1 MTLLT
6 KWPAFLQ
13 NASGNSTRG
22 TRQRWPESRFQT
34 PTPLLFQNFRI
45 RVRNRVRQFVIFV
58 SPTPVQTPA
67 TIIDLGVI
75 YSCFYFRNDNRLLLL
90 PKLKS
95 DPGSGSSFPKFLTP
109 GPDPGPKEKRRFL
122 PESTPVIRIRSHLWY
137 AYHSLGNTAL
147 AVIKDDK
154 FQRRARSGLDRTG
167 SGLKPIL
174 AGLGLDRTAIFFKIG
189 GSGLDWTETILL
201 F

>member
-58 SPTPVQTPA
+58 NPTPVQTPA

-95 DPGSGSSFPKFLTP
+95 DPGSGSSFSQTFDSGSERKTQNPA
-109 GPDPGPKEKRRFL
+109 GVDSGYPDPVPPLVRVPQFGKHCF
-122 PESTPVIRIRSHLWY
+122 SSY
-137 AYHSLGNTAL
+137 QG
-147 AVIKDDK
+147 
-154 FQRRARSGLDRTG
+154 
-167 SGLKPIL
+167 
-174 AGLGLDRTAIFFKIG
+174 
-189 GSGLDWTETILL
+189 
-201 F
+201 